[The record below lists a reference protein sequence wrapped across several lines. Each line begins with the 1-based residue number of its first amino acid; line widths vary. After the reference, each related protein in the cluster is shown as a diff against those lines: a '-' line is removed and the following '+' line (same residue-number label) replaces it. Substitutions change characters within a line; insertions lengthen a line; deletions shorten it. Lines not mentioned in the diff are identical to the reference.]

1 MVELVKGSTADFAI
15 VGGDFNIDP
24 RMTNETTYQT
34 LTAELKNAMHE
45 FFYYIEVL
53 QLSRLRTRIVYEMVI
68 FLSPTNFNQ
77 YCYFPLS
84 DMNEPYSKA
93 LKRGFLPRG
102 GIHKDNFDKSLR
114 LLSAV

>member
-1 MVELVKGSTADFAI
+1 LQTKEVVELVKGSTADFAI

-53 QLSRLRTRIVYEMVI
+53 QLSRSLKRD
-68 FLSPTNFNQ
+68 FNQ
-77 YCYFPLS
+77 YSTVTYPFP
-84 DMNEPYSKA
+84 
-93 LKRGFLPRG
+93 
-102 GIHKDNFDKSLR
+102 I
-114 LLSAV
+114 

>member
-45 FFYYIEVL
+45 FFYYIEVSS
-53 QLSRLRTRIVYEMVI
+53 QPFTYEDSSR
-68 FLSPTNFNQ
+68 N
-77 YCYFPLS
+77 
-84 DMNEPYSKA
+84 
-93 LKRGFLPRG
+93 GF
-102 GIHKDNFDKSLR
+102 FFKS
-114 LLSAV
+114 

>member
-1 MVELVKGSTADFAI
+1 MELVKGSTADFAI

-53 QLSRLRTRIVYEMVI
+53 QLSRSLKRD
-68 FLSPTNFNQ
+68 FNQ
-77 YCYFPLS
+77 YSTVTYPFP
-84 DMNEPYSKA
+84 
-93 LKRGFLPRG
+93 
-102 GIHKDNFDKSLR
+102 I
-114 LLSAV
+114 

>member
-1 MVELVKGSTADFAI
+1 LQTKEVVELVKGSTADFAI

-53 QLSRLRTRIVYEMVI
+53 RLSRLLTRMPHEIDILSRLR
-68 FLSPTNFNQ
+68 NFNQ
-77 YCYFPLS
+77 YSYHFP
-84 DMNEPYSKA
+84 
-93 LKRGFLPRG
+93 R
-102 GIHKDNFDKSLR
+102 
-114 LLSAV
+114 

>member
-1 MVELVKGSTADFAI
+1 LQTKEVVELVKGSTADFAI

-53 QLSRLRTRIVYEMVI
+53 HLNRLLTR
-68 FLSPTNFNQ
+68 NFNQ
-77 YCYFPLS
+77 YRTSTVATFRDERTLF
-84 DMNEPYSKA
+84 
-93 LKRGFLPRG
+93 RGIEAAIFRW
-102 GIHKDNFDKSLR
+102 
-114 LLSAV
+114 